1 MMNAE
6 NAVINYFI
14 YKKIGNY
21 GYKYG
26 YYKKIIG
33 YILDT
38 ENLGYIRKTFLGL
51 VKSNNFIKIQ
61 NGNKKSYLYKFI
73 LPNEIKKEKEFE
85 KELFMVSWD

>member
-1 MMNAE
+1 MNAE
-6 NAVINYFI
+6 AAIINYFI
-14 YKKIGNY
+14 FKEIGNN

-33 YILDT
+33 YVLDT
-38 ENLGYIRKTFLGL
+38 DNIGYIRKTFLAL

-73 LPNEIKKEKEFE
+73 LPNELKEEKEYATEF
-85 KELFMVSWD
+85 FTISWD